1 MKIWT
6 IISAAGLIF
15 LGVGCGPQESQEGPT
30 AAQNVD
36 LQTGEK
42 SAVIS
47 VRPHFV
53 DVVATSGLDFENVS
67 GSPAQ
72 GYIFETLSAGAAF
85 LDYDGDGYQDIFVVD
100 GTRLQNPPAAAGNR
114 LYRNRGVAP
123 GARFE
128 EVSAAAGIEHSGW
141 GMGCAVG
148 DYDNDGNPDLY
159 VTYWGANRL
168 YHNEGDGSFVEV
180 AAGAGVA
187 DSGWGTSAAFADV
200 DMDGLLDLYVVN
212 YLEFDMADP
221 PAGNLGCRY
230 KGLESFCGPEGIPA
244 QADRL
249 YRNGGGVFTDMTE
262 KTGMGRRALPGLG
275 VVFGDYDNDGDPDL
289 YVANDS
295 EPNLFYRNEGN
306 WRFAE
311 IATEA
316 GLAYSE
322 NGRAQAG
329 MGVHAGDYDNDGDL
343 DLFVT
348 NFSDDVNTLY
358 QNQGG
363 GKGQTGAAELRFVDA
378 TYSGGLGGVVQPY
391 LGWSAGFFDYDND
404 GWLDLFVANG
414 HIYPQLDQLP
424 DGLRYAQRN
433 LLYRNERGR
442 YVEIGRQAGPGW
454 QIEKVSRAAAV
465 ADYDNDGDP
474 DLLVMNLNDGPNLLR
489 NEGGNLNNWLGL
501 ELVGTR
507 SNRDAI
513 GARVQVWAGGS
524 AQLREIQRGYG
535 FQSQHDR
542 RLLFGLGQESA
553 VDSVV
558 ILWPSGQSQVVEQL
572 LSRRY
577 HRIREG
583 DEEVQASVAVPQ
595 PKELAAPT
603 GLSSAKERPA
613 KSAVAAGSGGWKA
626 ADYRQAG
633 KKYFRQGRYAEARA
647 ALEEALAREPG
658 VASTYVN
665 LGLVLHSGIGDFA
678 EAAAVLERAVQID
691 PKRGDAH
698 YLLGKVYLGQD
709 RVGEA
714 LDALKIATRLSPKLW
729 EYDNWLGLAYMRSD
743 SLAAAEV
750 VFQGASKKAPWEP
763 RPYLHLARLYD
774 EQGRSREAEQ
784 ARLIFARLD
793 PIQEKVEHY
802 QGKVEDYPD
811 NPRARSLLGMTYF
824 EQGRLQEAHDSFK
837 QAVLLD
843 SLYAP
848 AIHGLGR
855 ILQLENQL
863 PKAIWAYERAIQ
875 LDPNLFEVH
884 SDLGQAHHQSKRYDL
899 AIAAYQRALQ
909 LQPKSALIY
918 TNLGM
923 AYAMQQR
930 YEEAVRAF
938 KTGIE
943 QEPNVADPRNALA
956 QVYVRQR
963 RFAAAIEQW
972 EEVLRLVPNHPRV
985 AEWIQQ
991 ARGRLGK

>member
-1 MKIWT
+1 MKSWKAIVLAVLAVWGGGCGT
-6 IISAAGLIF
+6 QDEEGEPVTASSVEQPTSARSAA
-15 LGVGCGPQESQEGPT
+15 
-30 AAQNVD
+30 A
-36 LQTGEK
+36 
-42 SAVIS
+42 
-47 VRPHFV
+47 VRPHFI
-53 DVVATSGLDFENVS
+53 DVTGASGLDFENVS
-67 GSPAQ
+67 GSPEQ
-72 GYIFETLSAGAAF
+72 GYIFETISAGAAF

-100 GTRLQNPPAAAGNR
+100 GTRLEDAPATAGNR
-114 LYRNRGVAP
+114 LYRNRGAASSP
-123 GARFE
+123 QFE
-128 EVSAAAGIEHSGW
+128 EVTEVAGVGHSGW

-148 DYDNDGNPDLY
+148 DYDNDGDPDIY

-168 YHNEGDGSFVEV
+168 YQNRGDGRFGEV
-180 AAGAGVA
+180 AVEAGVA
-187 DSGWGTSAAFADV
+187 DGGWGSSAAFADV

-212 YLEFDMADP
+212 YLEFDLDDP

-230 KGLESFCGPEGIPA
+230 KGLESFCGPEGINA

-249 YRNGGGVFTDMTE
+249 YRNAGAGTFVDETE
-262 KTGMGRRALPGLG
+262 KAGMARRALPGLG
-275 VVFGDYDNDGDPDL
+275 VVFGDYDRDGDPDI

-295 EPNLFYRNEGN
+295 EPNLLYRNDGG

-363 GKGQTGAAELRFVDA
+363 EQGDLRFVDA
-378 TYSGGLGGVVQPY
+378 TYSGGLAGIVQPY
-391 LGWSAGFFDYDND
+391 LGWSTGFFDYDND

-414 HIYPQLDQLP
+414 HIYPQLEQLS

-442 YVEIGRQAGPGW
+442 YMEVGRRAGPGW

-465 ADYDNDGDP
+465 ADYDNDGDG
-474 DLLVMNLNDGPNLLR
+474 DLLVMNLNAPPDLLR
-489 NEGGNLNNWLGL
+489 NEGGNLNSWLGL

-513 GARVQVWAGGS
+513 GARVQVWVGGR
-524 AQLREIQRGYG
+524 AQVREVQRGYG
-535 FQSQHDR
+535 FQSQHDH
-542 RLLFGLGQESA
+542 RLLFGLGQASA
-553 VDSVV
+553 VDSVQV
-558 ILWPSGQSQVVEQL
+558 LWPSGQSQVVQEL
-572 LSRRY
+572 LPRRY

-583 DEEVQASVAVPQ
+583 SDEIQASAAVP
-595 PKELAAPT
+595 PPAVPAA
-603 GLSSAKERPA
+603 SAKSSEAKKPSY
-613 KSAVAAGSGGWKA
+613 KSAARAGWR
-626 ADYRQAG
+626 ADDFRQAG

-647 ALEEALAREPG
+647 ALEEALALEPG
-658 VASTYVN
+658 EASTYVN
-665 LGLVLHSGIGDFA
+665 LGLVLHAGLGDLA

-691 PKRGDAH
+691 AKRGDAH

-709 RVGEA
+709 QVGKA
-714 LDALKIATRLSPKLW
+714 LDALRTATRLSPQAW
-729 EYDNWLGLAYMRSD
+729 EYDQWFGLAYMRSD
-743 SLAAAEV
+743 SLAAAEA
-750 VFQGASKKAPWEP
+750 VFQRASKKAPWEP
-763 RPYLHLARLYD
+763 RSYLHLARLYA
-774 EQGRSREAEQ
+774 EQGRPRDAEQ

-793 PIQEKVEHY
+793 PIQEKVELY
-802 QGKVEDYPD
+802 QDKVDDYPD
-811 NPRARSLLGMTYF
+811 NPRARTLLGTTYF
-824 EQGRLQEAHDSFK
+824 EQGRLKEAHDSFK

-875 LDPNLFEVH
+875 IDPKLFEAH
-884 SDLGQAHHQSKRYDL
+884 SDLGQAHHQSGRYDL
-899 AIAAYQRALQ
+899 AVTSYKRALQ
-909 LQPKSALIY
+909 LQPESALIY

-923 AYAMQQR
+923 AYAMQQD
-930 YEEAVRAF
+930 YKAAVGAF

-943 QEPNVADPRNALA
+943 KAPDMADPRNALA

-963 RFAAAIEQW
+963 RFAEAIEQW
-972 EEVLRLVPNHPRV
+972 EEVLQLVPNHPR
-985 AEWIQQ
+985 ATEWIDA
-991 ARGRLGK
+991 ARKYLERQ